1 MRVGA
6 VLSRTSNHSPGTRR
20 DGRPVPVAFTR
31 RHTWTVVAA
40 IALAA
45 SIPKVRAQSQSSTPA
60 NAGAAA
66 APDTTAPSARPARQT
81 TLNKSGEINLIRG
94 LSSEVAVAKIP
105 LPRGKHGIDLD
116 SMGKIDQAKAR
127 EQIKT
132 NGVAVNP
139 GSPIEISK
147 IVFHENHLI
156 FVINGGGKSGTH
168 WYQHIEVGMGTTTAP
183 VAPVDPNQ
191 SLAYGSYI
199 TLKFPGHVPNL
210 TVDQAKLLLANVLDF
225 QRHSPTVLY
234 SPTVPPQFKEA
245 IKNHQVL
252 VGMDHDAVLSAKGPP
267 DRKVR
272 EDSPDGSEK
281 EDWIYGLPPHVLF
294 VVFDGDNVVS
304 VKQY

>member
-1 MRVGA
+1 MPGSFIRSHAWTIAAA
-6 VLSRTSNHSPGTRR
+6 V
-20 DGRPVPVAFTR
+20 F
-31 RHTWTVVAA
+31 
-40 IALAA
+40 LAGVMPQ
-45 SIPKVRAQSQSSTPA
+45 SRAQSQLSSPA
-60 NAGAAA
+60 NARLPSPANATAAA
-66 APDTTAPSARPARQT
+66 AFPDNNATSAKPAKQTA
-81 TLNKSGEINLIRG
+81 LNKSGEINLIRG

-105 LPRGKHGIDLD
+105 LPRGKHGIYLD
-116 SMGKIDQAKAR
+116 SMGKVDQAKAR
-127 EQIKT
+127 EEIKT

-147 IVFHENHLI
+147 IVFHENHLM

-183 VAPVDPNQ
+183 IAPVDPNQ
-191 SLAYGSYI
+191 SLAYGSYV

-245 IKNHQVL
+245 IKSHKVL

-272 EDSPDGSEK
+272 ENSPDGTEK

-294 VVFDGDNVVS
+294 VTFDGDNVVS
-304 VKQY
+304 VHQY

>member
-1 MRVGA
+1 MGA
-6 VLSRTSNHSPGTRR
+6 VLSRTSSRLPGTQCGR
-20 DGRPVPVAFTR
+20 RPVPGAFSR
-31 RHTWTVVAA
+31 SHASILIAAVV
-40 IALAA
+40 LAA
-45 SIPKVRAQSQSSTPA
+45 SIPQGWARSQSSIPGNENPAAFPDSTGPSTKPAKQTP
-60 NAGAAA
+60 
-66 APDTTAPSARPARQT
+66 
-81 TLNKSGEINLIRG
+81 LNKTGEINLIRG

-105 LPRGKHGIDLD
+105 LPRGKHGIYLD
-116 SMGKIDQAKAR
+116 SMGKVDVPKERA
-127 EQIKT
+127 EIKT
-132 NGVAVNP
+132 YGVAVNP

-147 IVFHENHLI
+147 IVFRENRLE
-156 FVINGGGKSGTH
+156 FVINGGGKSGH

-199 TLKFPGHVPNL
+199 TLRFPGHVPNL

-234 SPTVPPQFKEA
+234 SPSVPPQFKQA
-245 IKNHQVL
+245 IKEHKVL
-252 VGMDHDAVLSAKGPP
+252 VGMDRDAVLSAKGPP

-272 EDSPDGSEK
+272 EDSPDGTEK

>member
-1 MRVGA
+1 MTGLFARNHAWGIAA
-6 VLSRTSNHSPGTRR
+6 VVLLTC
-20 DGRPVPVAFTR
+20 
-31 RHTWTVVAA
+31 A
-40 IALAA
+40 I
-45 SIPKVRAQSQSSTPA
+45 PHGWAQSPLPSPA
-60 NAGAAA
+60 NAIVAAA
-66 APDTTAPSARPARQT
+66 FPDNTASSAKPAKQT
-81 TLNKSGEINLIRG
+81 PLNKTGEIDLIRG

-105 LPRGKHGIDLD
+105 LPRGKHGIYLD

-127 EQIKT
+127 DEIKT

-147 IVFHENHLI
+147 IVFHENHLM

-183 VAPVDPNQ
+183 IAPTDPNQ
-191 SLAYGSYI
+191 SLVYGSYI

-234 SPTVPPQFKEA
+234 SPSVPPQFKEA
-245 IKNHQVL
+245 IKDHKVL

-272 EDSPDGSEK
+272 ENSPDGTEK

>member
-1 MRVGA
+1 MTGGA
-6 VLSRTSNHSPGTRR
+6 VLSRTSRRFPGTRCG
-20 DGRPVPVAFTR
+20 DRPAPGSFARKHAWGIAVILLTG
-31 RHTWTVVAA
+31 A
-40 IALAA
+40 IQQG
-45 SIPKVRAQSQSSTPA
+45 RAQSQLASPA
-60 NAGAAA
+60 NATAAA
-66 APDTTAPSARPARQT
+66 AFPDNTASSAKPPKQT
-81 TLNKSGEINLIRG
+81 PLNKTGEINLIRG

-105 LPRGKHGIDLD
+105 LPRGKHGLYLD
-116 SMGKIDQAKAR
+116 SMGKVDQAKAR
-127 EQIKT
+127 EEIKT

-147 IVFHENHLI
+147 IVFHENHLM

-183 VAPVDPNQ
+183 IAPADPNQ
-191 SLAYGSYI
+191 SLVYGSYI

-234 SPTVPPQFKEA
+234 SPAVPKQFKEA
-245 IKNHQVL
+245 IKDHKVL

-272 EDSPDGSEK
+272 EDSPDGTEK